1 MAPIPGLISNQ
12 VYEGFAQLYEL
23 RAFMEH
29 EGNNGIDAQCWC
41 SKETHPN
48 PLPNQNKEEESMPRK
63 KGIPNKTT
71 ADSKRV
77 LVEILEGQS
86 SNLEVAL
93 KDVFQSYK
101 RAYLRTI
108 SKLLTFILPK
118 GSVDAIEDGT
128 KG

>member
-1 MAPIPGLISNQ
+1 MERDRVQ
-12 VYEGFAQLYEL
+12 AQGWY
-23 RAFMEH
+23 
-29 EGNNGIDAQCWC
+29 
-41 SKETHPN
+41 SKETNPN
-48 PLPNQNKEEESMPRK
+48 PLLNQKKVEESIPRK
-63 KGIPNKTT
+63 KRTPNKTT
-71 ADSKRV
+71 ADSKKV

-86 SNLEVAL
+86 SNLEFAL